1 MTMASLDRVDLVVRG
16 IRASLTGDSS
26 IVQDLFSP
34 HVRAALPALA
44 SSAAALAVEI
54 EDRRDAFADVAVS
67 VVQTEDVGASTW
79 VEWAASVRHVGRL
92 MIDNLTVEPTGRRA
106 AVYGV
111 TVAEFEGDRIVSY
124 HQYWDCSDLV

>member
-1 MTMASLDRVDLVVRG
+1 MTMASLDRVDLVVCG

-26 IVQDLFSP
+26 VVQDLFSP
-34 HVRAALPALA
+34 QVRAALPALA

-54 EDRRDAFADVAVS
+54 EDRRDAFADVEVS
-67 VVQTEDVGASTW
+67 VLQTENMGTTTW
-79 VEWAASVRHVGRL
+79 VEWAASLRHVGRL
-92 MIDNLTVEPTGRRA
+92 MIDNLVVAPTGRRA